1 MGWIILIVIGIVLV
15 FVLIGKKEDKKNI
28 KNRAWIEEDVKRC
41 NTERLEREKEE
52 EYKNSNEY
60 KTMEEID
67 DFLAE
72 TFLDNFYGT
81 EKAKMDNNP
90 EFKISINELKSN
102 AELITKSSHE
112 LITRIYIEIAVICRT
127 EKYKMQDAIIMML
140 QAAYIYSH
148 AYETKMGDISK
159 VFMSLVDTHNK
170 VQQRK

>member
-1 MGWIILIVIGIVLV
+1 
-15 FVLIGKKEDKKNI
+15 
-28 KNRAWIEEDVKRC
+28 
-41 NTERLEREKEE
+41 
-52 EYKNSNEY
+52 
-60 KTMEEID
+60 
-67 DFLAE
+67 
-72 TFLDNFYGT
+72 
-81 EKAKMDNNP
+81 MDNNP

>member
-67 DFLAE
+67 DF
-72 TFLDNFYGT
+72 
-81 EKAKMDNNP
+81 
-90 EFKISINELKSN
+90 
-102 AELITKSSHE
+102 
-112 LITRIYIEIAVICRT
+112 
-127 EKYKMQDAIIMML
+127 
-140 QAAYIYSH
+140 
-148 AYETKMGDISK
+148 
-159 VFMSLVDTHNK
+159 
-170 VQQRK
+170 